1 MVVICCSCDGEY
13 ETIPGSRDQ
22 AYGCSADSR
31 ICSVVCHYGSKYDG
45 MVFSASPYIEHGIIC
60 DECIDEY
67 LANGSIKDSRDWS
80 CSLSTD
86 KPNAEITLTKP
97 NAEITVTYRQIIAIK
112 DFAYKIAQL
121 PDEILVLKQTN
132 TELTISMT
140 KKL

>member
-13 ETIPGSRDQ
+13 ETILGSRDQ
-22 AYGCSADSR
+22 ADGCSADSR

-80 CSLSTD
+80 CSLPTD
-86 KPNAEITLTKP
+86 DPIAEITLTFK
-97 NAEITVTYRQIIAIK
+97 QIISIK
-112 DFAYKIAQL
+112 DIALAIGSGLDQTFT
-121 PDEILVLKQTN
+121 IKQFN
-132 TELTISMT
+132 DGLTISMT